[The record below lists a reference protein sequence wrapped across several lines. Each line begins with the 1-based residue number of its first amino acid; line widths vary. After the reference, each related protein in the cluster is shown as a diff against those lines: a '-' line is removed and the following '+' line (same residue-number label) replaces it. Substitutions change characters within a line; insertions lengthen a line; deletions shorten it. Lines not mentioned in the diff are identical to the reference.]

1 MNKLFHYFLCP
12 SSRFIR
18 IILIEKKVD
27 FDLFIENFSDP
38 TEDYLF
44 KNPAGFFP
52 VLNTSFN
59 ENIVGSLVIVE
70 YLQNLMLPPILMI
83 KKNENEIRRL
93 LFWFETNFKNEI
105 IIPLLKEKVFK
116 RFEKNSVP
124 SSHVIR
130 TARSNLK
137 YQMQYFNYLIK
148 DHDFFVDDN
157 FSYVDLFYGASL
169 TVLDYLDELNF
180 FEFEK
185 LKNLYSI
192 VKSRPSFK
200 KILADRI
207 IGVNPHSDYL
217 KLDY

>member
-1 MNKLFHYFLCP
+1 MIYLLKIFLTQL
-12 SSRFIR
+12 RL
-18 IILIEKKVD
+18 LIE
-27 FDLFIENFSDP
+27 ES
-38 TEDYLF
+38 
-44 KNPAGFFP
+44 AGFFP

-70 YLQNLMLPPILMI
+70 YLHNLMLPPKLMI
-83 KKNENEIRRL
+83 EKNENEIRRL
-93 LFWFETNFKNEI
+93 LFWFETNFKNEVI
-105 IIPLLKEKVFK
+105 VPLLKEKIFK

-124 SSHVIR
+124 NSNLIR

-137 YQMQYFNYLIK
+137 YHMQYFNFIIE
-148 DHDFFVDDN
+148 DNDFFIDDN
-157 FSYVDLFYGASL
+157 LSYVDLFYGASM
-169 TVLDYLDELNF
+169 TVLDYIDELNF

-207 IGVNPHSDYL
+207 IGINPIRIIL
-217 KLDY
+217 N

>member
-18 IILIEKKVD
+18 IILIEKKID

-70 YLQNLMLPPILMI
+70 YLQNLMLPPTLMI

-137 YQMQYFNYLIK
+137 YHMQYFNYLIK
-148 DHDFFVDDN
+148 EHDFFVDDN
-157 FSYVDLFYGASL
+157 LSYVDLFYGASL
-169 TVLDYLDELNF
+169 TVLDYIDELNF

>member
-1 MNKLFHYFLCP
+1 
-12 SSRFIR
+12 
-18 IILIEKKVD
+18 
-27 FDLFIENFSDP
+27 
-38 TEDYLF
+38 
-44 KNPAGFFP
+44 
-52 VLNTSFN
+52 
-59 ENIVGSLVIVE
+59 
-70 YLQNLMLPPILMI
+70 MI

-124 SSHVIR
+124 NSHFIR

-137 YQMQYFNYLIK
+137 YHMQYFNYLIK

-157 FSYVDLFYGASL
+157 LSYVDLFYGASL
-169 TVLDYLDELNF
+169 TVLDYIYELNF

-192 VKSRPSFK
+192 IKSRPSFK

>member
-18 IILIEKKVD
+18 IILIEKKID
-27 FDLFIENFSDP
+27 FDLFIEDYSNP

-59 ENIVGSLVIVE
+59 ENIVGSLVIIE
-70 YLQNLMLPPILMI
+70 YLKNLNLPPALMI

-93 LFWFETNFKNEI
+93 LFWFETSFKNEV

-116 RFEKNSVP
+116 RFEKNSMP
-124 SSHVIR
+124 NSHTIR
-130 TARSNLK
+130 SARANLK
-137 YQMQYFNYLIK
+137 YHMQYFNYLIK
-148 DHDFFVDDN
+148 DNDFFIDDKL
-157 FSYVDLFYGASL
+157 SYVDLFYGASL
-169 TVLDYLDELNF
+169 TVLDYINELNF
-180 FEFEK
+180 YDLEK
-185 LKNLYSI
+185 LKNLYSAI
-192 VKSRPSFK
+192 KSRPSFK
-200 KILADRI
+200 KILIDRVV
-207 IGVNPHSDYL
+207 GVNPHSDYL

>member
-12 SSRFIR
+12 SSRFTR
-18 IILIEKKVD
+18 IILIEKKID

-38 TEDYLF
+38 TEDYLL

-59 ENIVGSLVIVE
+59 ENIVGSLVIIE
-70 YLQNLMLPPILMI
+70 YLHNLILPPTLMF

-93 LFWFETNFKNEI
+93 LFWFETSFKNEV

-116 RFEKNSVP
+116 RFEKNSMP
-124 SSHVIR
+124 SSHAIR
-130 TARSNLK
+130 TARANLK
-137 YQMQYFNYLIK
+137 YHMQYFNYLIK
-148 DHDFFVDDN
+148 DNDFFVDEKL
-157 FSYVDLFYGASL
+157 SYVDLFYGASL
-169 TVLDYLDELNF
+169 TVLDYINELNF
-180 FEFEK
+180 YDLEK
-185 LKNLYSI
+185 LKNLYSAI
-192 VKSRPSFK
+192 KSRPSFR

-207 IGVNPHSDYL
+207 VGFNPHSDYL

>member
-18 IILIEKKVD
+18 IILNEKKVD
-27 FDLFIENFSDP
+27 FNLFIEDFSNP
-38 TEDYLF
+38 SEDYLF
-44 KNPAGFFP
+44 KNPGGFFP
-52 VLNTSFN
+52 TLNTSSN

-70 YLQNLMLPPILMI
+70 YLQNLMLPPKFMI
-83 KKNENEIRRL
+83 KENENEIRRL
-93 LFWFETNFKNEI
+93 LFWFETNFKNEV

-116 RFEKNSVP
+116 RFEKKSVP
-124 SSHVIR
+124 SSVVIR

-137 YQMQYFNYLIK
+137 YHMQYFNYLIK
-148 DHDFFVDDN
+148 ENDFFIDDN
-157 FSYVDLFYGASL
+157 LSYVDLYYGASL
-169 TVLDYLDELNF
+169 TVLDYIDELTF
-180 FEFEK
+180 FDYDK

-192 VKSRPSFK
+192 IKSRPSFK

-207 IGVNPHSDYL
+207 VGVNPHSNYL

>member
-18 IILIEKKVD
+18 IILNEKKVD
-27 FDLFIENFSDP
+27 FNLFIEDFSNP
-38 TEDYLF
+38 SEDYLI
-44 KNPAGFFP
+44 KNPGGFFP
-52 VLNTSFN
+52 TLNTSSN

-70 YLQNLMLPPILMI
+70 YLQNLMLPPKFMI
-83 KKNENEIRRL
+83 KENENEIRRL
-93 LFWFETNFKNEI
+93 LFWFETNFKNEV

-124 SSHVIR
+124 SSVVIR

-137 YQMQYFNYLIK
+137 YHMQYFNYLIK
-148 DHDFFVDDN
+148 ENDFFIDDN
-157 FSYVDLFYGASL
+157 LSYVDLYYGASL
-169 TVLDYLDELNF
+169 TVLDYIDELTF
-180 FEFEK
+180 FDYEK

-192 VKSRPSFK
+192 IKSRPSFK

-207 IGVNPHSDYL
+207 VGVNPHSNYL

>member
-18 IILIEKKVD
+18 IILIEKKID
-27 FDLFIENFSDP
+27 FNLFIENFSDP

-52 VLNTSFN
+52 VLNTSFD

-70 YLQNLMLPPILMI
+70 YLQNLILSPTLMI

-93 LFWFETNFKNEI
+93 LFWFETSFKNEV

-116 RFEKNSVP
+116 RFEKNSMP
-124 SSHVIR
+124 SSHSIR
-130 TARSNLK
+130 TARANLK
-137 YQMQYFNYLIK
+137 YHMQYFNHLIK
-148 DHDFFVDDN
+148 DNDFFIDDKL
-157 FSYVDLFYGASL
+157 SYVDLFYGASL
-169 TVLDYLDELNF
+169 TVLDYINELNF
-180 FEFEK
+180 YDLEK
-185 LKNLYSI
+185 LKNLYSTI
-192 VKSRPSFK
+192 KSRPSFR
-200 KILADRI
+200 KILADRVV
-207 IGVNPHSDYL
+207 GVNPHSDYL

>member
-1 MNKLFHYFLCP
+1 M
-12 SSRFIR
+12 
-18 IILIEKKVD
+18 KKKID

-70 YLQNLMLPPILMI
+70 YLQNLMLPPTLMI

-157 FSYVDLFYGASL
+157 LSYVDLFYGASL
-169 TVLDYLDELNF
+169 TVLDYIDELNF

>member
-1 MNKLFHYFLCP
+1 ML
-12 SSRFIR
+12 S
-18 IILIEKKVD
+18 
-27 FDLFIENFSDP
+27 P
-38 TEDYLF
+38 T
-44 KNPAGFFP
+44 
-52 VLNTSFN
+52 
-59 ENIVGSLVIVE
+59 
-70 YLQNLMLPPILMI
+70 LMI

-130 TARSNLK
+130 AARSNLK
-137 YQMQYFNYLIK
+137 YHMQYFNYLLK
-148 DHDFFVDDN
+148 DHDFFVNDN
-157 FSYVDLFYGASL
+157 LSYADLFYGASL
-169 TVLDYLDELNF
+169 TVLDYIDELNF

>member
-12 SSRFIR
+12 SSRFTR
-18 IILIEKKVD
+18 IILIEKKID

-70 YLQNLMLPPILMI
+70 YLQNLMLPPTLMI

-130 TARSNLK
+130 AARSNLK
-137 YQMQYFNYLIK
+137 YHMQYFNFLIK

-157 FSYVDLFYGASL
+157 LSYVDLFFGASL
-169 TVLDYLDELNF
+169 TVLDYIDELNF

-207 IGVNPHSDYL
+207 IGINPHSDYL

>member
-12 SSRFIR
+12 SSRFVR
-18 IILIEKKVD
+18 ILLNEKKVD
-27 FDLFIENFSDP
+27 FDLFIENFFSP
-38 TEDYLF
+38 SEDYLL
-44 KNPAGFFP
+44 KNPGGFFP

-70 YLQNLMLPPILMI
+70 YLQNLMLPPKLMI

-93 LFWFETNFKNEI
+93 LFWFETNFKGEV
-105 IIPLLKEKVFK
+105 IIPLLKEKVLK

-130 TARSNLK
+130 TARLNLK
-137 YQMQYFNYLIK
+137 YHMQYFNFLIK
-148 DHDFFVDDN
+148 ENDYFIDDN
-157 FSYVDLFYGASL
+157 LSYVDLFYGASL
-169 TVLDYLDELNF
+169 TVLDYIDELNF

-185 LKNLYSI
+185 LQNLYSI

>member
-18 IILIEKKVD
+18 IILNEKKVD
-27 FDLFIENFSDP
+27 FSLFIEDFCNP
-38 TEDYLF
+38 REDYLF
-44 KNPAGFFP
+44 KNPGGFFP
-52 VLNTSFN
+52 VLNTPSN
-59 ENIVGSLVIVE
+59 ENIVGAIVIAE
-70 YLQNLMLPPILMI
+70 YLQNLMLPPYLMN

-93 LFWFETNFKNEI
+93 LFWFETNFKNEV

-137 YQMQYFNYLIK
+137 YHMQYFNYLIK
-148 DHDFFVDDN
+148 DNDFLIDDN
-157 FSYVDLFYGASL
+157 LSYVDLFYGASL
-169 TVLDYLDELNF
+169 TVLDYINELNF
-180 FEFEK
+180 FDFEK
-185 LKNLYSI
+185 LKSLYSI
-192 VKSRPSFK
+192 IKSRPSFK

-207 IGVNPHSDYL
+207 VGVNPHVDYL

>member
-18 IILIEKKVD
+18 ILLNEKKID
-27 FDLFIENFSDP
+27 FDLFIENFTDP
-38 TEDYLF
+38 SEDYLL
-44 KNPAGFFP
+44 KNPGGFFP
-52 VLNTSFN
+52 VLNTTFN
-59 ENIVGSLVIVE
+59 ENIVGAIVIVE
-70 YLQNLMLPPILMI
+70 YLQNLVLPPTLMI

-93 LFWFETNFKNEI
+93 LFWFEFNFKNEV

-116 RFEKNSVP
+116 RFEKDSLP
-124 SSHVIR
+124 SSHIIR

-137 YQMQYFNYLIK
+137 YHMQYFDYIIK
-148 DHDFFVDDN
+148 DNDFFIDDN
-157 FSYVDLFYGASL
+157 LTYVDLFYGASI
-169 TVLDYLDELNF
+169 TVLDYIDELNF

>member
-1 MNKLFHYFLCP
+1 
-12 SSRFIR
+12 
-18 IILIEKKVD
+18 
-27 FDLFIENFSDP
+27 
-38 TEDYLF
+38 
-44 KNPAGFFP
+44 
-52 VLNTSFN
+52 
-59 ENIVGSLVIVE
+59 
-70 YLQNLMLPPILMI
+70 MI

-105 IIPLLKEKVFK
+105 IIPLLKEKIFK
-116 RFEKNSVP
+116 RFKKNSVP

-130 TARSNLK
+130 AARSNLK
-137 YQMQYFNYLIK
+137 YHMQYFNYLIK
-148 DHDFFVDDN
+148 DDDFFVDDN
-157 FSYVDLFYGASL
+157 LSYVDLFYGASL
-169 TVLDYLDELNF
+169 TVLDYIDELNF

>member
-18 IILIEKKVD
+18 IILIEKKID

-70 YLQNLMLPPILMI
+70 YLQNLMLPPTLMI

-137 YQMQYFNYLIK
+137 YHMQYFNYLIK
-148 DHDFFVDDN
+148 EHDFFVDDN
-157 FSYVDLFYGASL
+157 LSYVDLFYGASL
-169 TVLDYLDELNF
+169 TVLDYIDELNF

-217 KLDY
+217 KLDN

>member
-1 MNKLFHYFLCP
+1 MNKLYHYFLCP

-18 IILIEKKVD
+18 IILNEKKVD
-27 FDLFIENFSDP
+27 FNLFIEDFCNP
-38 TEDYLF
+38 REDYLF
-44 KNPAGFFP
+44 KNPGGFFP
-52 VLNTSFN
+52 VLNTSSN
-59 ENIVGSLVIVE
+59 ENIVGAIVIAE
-70 YLQNLMLPPILMI
+70 YLQNLMLPPSLMN

-130 TARSNLK
+130 AARSNLK
-137 YQMQYFNYLIK
+137 YHMQYFNYLIK

-157 FSYVDLFYGASL
+157 LSYVDLFYGASL
-169 TVLDYLDELNF
+169 TVLDYIDELNF

>member
-1 MNKLFHYFLCP
+1 MNRLFHYFLCP
-12 SSRFIR
+12 SSRFTI
-18 IILIEKKVD
+18 IILIEKKID

-38 TEDYLF
+38 TEDFLF

-70 YLQNLMLPPILMI
+70 YLQNLTLPPTLMI

-105 IIPLLKEKVFK
+105 ILPLLKEKVFK

-137 YQMQYFNYLIK
+137 YHMQYFNYLIK

-157 FSYVDLFYGASL
+157 LSYVDLFYGASL
-169 TVLDYLDELNF
+169 TVLDYIDELNF

>member
-12 SSRFIR
+12 SSRFVR
-18 IILIEKKVD
+18 IMLNEKKVD
-27 FDLFIENFSDP
+27 YDLFIENFSDP
-38 TEDYLF
+38 SEDYLF
-44 KNPAGFFP
+44 KNPGGFFP
-52 VLNTSFN
+52 ILNTSFN

-70 YLQNLMLPPILMI
+70 YLQNLMLPPKLMI
-83 KKNENEIRRL
+83 KKDENEIRRL
-93 LFWFETNFKNEI
+93 LFWFETNFKNEV

-130 TARSNLK
+130 IARSNLK
-137 YQMQYFNYLIK
+137 YHMQYFNFLIK
-148 DHDFFVDDN
+148 ENDFFIDDN
-157 FSYVDLFYGASL
+157 LSYVDLFYGASL
-169 TVLDYLDELNF
+169 TVLDYIDELNF

-185 LKNLYSI
+185 LQNLYSI

>member
-18 IILIEKKVD
+18 SILIEKKID

-38 TEDYLF
+38 TKDYLF

-52 VLNTSFN
+52 VLKTSFN

-70 YLQNLMLPPILMI
+70 YLQNLILPPTLMT

-93 LFWFETNFKNEI
+93 LFWFETSFKNEV

-116 RFEKNSVP
+116 RFEKNSMP
-124 SSHVIR
+124 SSHTIR
-130 TARSNLK
+130 TARANLK
-137 YQMQYFNYLIK
+137 YHMRYFNYLIK
-148 DHDFFVDDN
+148 DNDFFIDDKL
-157 FSYVDLFYGASL
+157 SYVDLFYGASL
-169 TVLDYLDELNF
+169 TVLDYINELNF
-180 FEFEK
+180 YNLEK
-185 LKNLYSI
+185 LINLYSAI
-192 VKSRPSFK
+192 KSRPSFR
-200 KILADRI
+200 KILADRVV
-207 IGVNPHSDYL
+207 GVNPHSDYL

>member
-1 MNKLFHYFLCP
+1 MNKLYHYFLCP

-18 IILIEKKVD
+18 IILNENKVD
-27 FDLFIENFSDP
+27 FNLFIEDFSNP
-38 TEDYLF
+38 SEDYLL
-44 KNPAGFFP
+44 KNPGGFFP
-52 VLNTSFN
+52 VLNTSSN

-70 YLQNLMLPPILMI
+70 YLQNLMLPPKLMI
-83 KKNENEIRRL
+83 KENENEIRRL
-93 LFWFETNFKNEI
+93 LFWFETNFKNEV

-124 SSHVIR
+124 SSVVIR

-137 YQMQYFNYLIK
+137 FHMQYFNYLIK
-148 DHDFFVDDN
+148 ENDFFIDDN
-157 FSYVDLFYGASL
+157 LSYVDLYYGASL
-169 TVLDYLDELNF
+169 TVLDYIDELTF
-180 FEFEK
+180 FDCEK

-207 IGVNPHSDYL
+207 VGVNPHSEYM